1 MGLGKST
8 RMESSLHE
16 SLDALNTP
24 HIDTLL
30 LHNVN
35 DLRHNDSFL
44 LIDWIKSLKHTGLF
58 NNFGVS
64 IYDSNDLVG
73 VDLSLIDSVQL
84 PLSIYDQRCL
94 RNGTIDYLVSNDIL
108 VFARSVFLQGLIL
121 TDSHQWPSHLSAPFI
136 HHHLIWFDSLE
147 LTSLSPLE
155 AVFSFMKSIEN
166 LSVIVGINSLTQFRQ
181 ILTAWSISD

>member
-1 MGLGKST
+1 MRLGNNAPQNHNFKFITKLPSQGPAKWGWEKVQEW
-8 RMESSLHE
+8 ESSLHE

-44 LIDWIKSLKHTGLF
+44 LIDWIKSLKHTGLLK
-58 NNFGVS
+58 NFGVS

-108 VFARSVFLQGLIL
+108 VS
-121 TDSHQWPSHLSAPFI
+121 
-136 HHHLIWFDSLE
+136 
-147 LTSLSPLE
+147 
-155 AVFSFMKSIEN
+155 
-166 LSVIVGINSLTQFRQ
+166 
-181 ILTAWSISD
+181 